1 MLDRLSALL
10 RLLTIALVVFATGGQ
25 ASVQAADE
33 NVMLVLDGSG
43 SMWGRVDGE
52 PKIAIAK
59 RVVSQVLG
67 DLAGKVNMGVIAY
80 GHRSKGD
87 CKDIQTLIP
96 VGPVNAEDYMSVI
109 GKVQP
114 KGKTPITDAVRR
126 GADELKYREEKATI
140 ILVSD
145 GLETCEADP
154 CALARELEGQGID
167 FTVHVVGFDLRKQD
181 TTSLQ
186 CLAEETGGKYL
197 PADSASELGSAIGE
211 VVAEVKEP
219 TPEPAP
225 KPAAAKNPTTLKVDV
240 QLSEDQPPLPRAYVR
255 VRPAKGEKEVA
266 GGAARNQLK
275 VKPGTYYLTSKVGAA
290 SGSVEATVEENAKNE
305 AKIILNAGQLKV
317 TAVPNEGAE
326 PLTKAYIYI
335 EDLKPDANGKRRR
348 VTAGNQRNTFTVPAA
363 TYRVIAKLGKAA
375 ASETVDIK
383 PGKRTDLTIIL
394 GSGTLK
400 VNVLAAEG
408 GKPVSNA
415 YVRVYESE
423 PQVDG
428 KRRQVTAGNQR
439 NTFTLPAG
447 RYFVTGT
454 VGKAVAS
461 KQIEISSGKRLEQTL
476 VAAVGG
482 LKVSVV
488 PAEGAKPLK
497 TASIYI
503 FVTDKGLDGKRKR
516 ITSGNMRNTFKLPAG
531 KYYVEARSGLPRSG
545 SEVELGAGKLSEL
558 TININAGSL
567 NVQSQAKV
575 HVTVFEAEKD
585 LEGKR
590 ARINAFHTGRPV
602 LLPAGKYVLVG
613 KLKGKRAEAEVEITA
628 GKMTEIKLDP

>member
-10 RLLTIALVVFATGGQ
+10 RLLTIALVLVATGGQ
-25 ASVQAADE
+25 GPVQAADE

-59 RVVSQVLG
+59 RVVGQVLG

-96 VGPVNAEDYMSVI
+96 VGPVNAKNYMSVI

-197 PADSASELGSAIGE
+197 PADSASELGNAIGE

-219 TPEPAP
+219 KPEPAP
-225 KPAAAKNPTTLKVDV
+225 KPAAPKSPTTLKVDV
-240 QLSEDQPPLPRAYVR
+240 QLSEEQPPLPRAYVR
-255 VRPAKGEKEVA
+255 VRPAKGENEVV
-266 GGAARNQLK
+266 GGAASNQLK

-290 SGSVEATVEENAKNE
+290 SGGVEATVKESTQNT
-305 AKIILNAGQLKV
+305 AKIILNAGLLKV
-317 TAVPNEGAE
+317 SAVPSEGAD
-326 PLTKAYIYI
+326 PLTQAYIYI
-335 EDLKPDANGKRRR
+335 EELEPDASGKRRQ
-348 VTAGNQRNTFTVPAA
+348 VTAGNQRNIFTVPAA

-375 ASETVDIK
+375 ASETVDITA
-383 PGKRTDLTIIL
+383 GKRTDLTIIL

-400 VNVLAAEG
+400 VAVLAEEG
-408 GKPVSNA
+408 GKPVTTA
-415 YVRVYESE
+415 YVRIYEAE
-423 PQVDG
+423 PQADG
-428 KRRQVTAGNQR
+428 KRRQVTAGDQR

-447 RYFVTGT
+447 RYVVTGT

-461 KQIEISSGKRLEQTL
+461 KQVEISSGKRLEETL

-488 PAEGAKPLK
+488 PADGAKPLK
-497 TASIYI
+497 TASVYI
-503 FVTDKGLDGKRKR
+503 FETAKGLDGKRKR
-516 ITSGNMRNTFKLPAG
+516 VTSGSIRNTYKLPAG

-567 NVQSQAKV
+567 SVQSQSKV

-590 ARINAFHTGRPV
+590 TRITAFHNRRPV
-602 LLPAGKYVLVG
+602 LLPAGKYVLIG
-613 KLKGKRAEAEVEITA
+613 KLKGKQAEAEIEITA
-628 GKMTEIKLDP
+628 GKMTEVKLDP